1 MPGKIDTRV
10 RPESPDQCPAPDESR
25 ELSGDG
31 RAAAAAATTS
41 SAVAAAAAA
50 AAAASYS
57 TIRWNT
63 TTVPGATVSSAV
75 SAPATSAVPRAPV
88 PSPSCKFDSEFHD
101 SPSDFHKLAQRLH
114 RASCAFREVG
124 PTKICFI
131 VSPRS

>member
-1 MPGKIDTRV
+1 MPGKIDNRV

-31 RAAAAAATTS
+31 R
-41 SAVAAAAAA
+41 AAA

-88 PSPSCKFDSEFHD
+88 PSPSYEFDSEFHD
-101 SPSDFHKLAQRLH
+101 SPSGFHKLAQRLH

>member
-31 RAAAAAATTS
+31 RAAAAAA
-41 SAVAAAAAA
+41 
-50 AAAASYS
+50 AASYS

-63 TTVPGATVSSAV
+63 TTVPGATVGSAV

-101 SPSDFHKLAQRLH
+101 SPSDFHKLEQRLH

-124 PTKICFI
+124 PTKFCFI
-131 VSPRS
+131 MSPPVVRYGLPIVVRVCM

>member
-25 ELSGDG
+25 DLSGDG
-31 RAAAAAATTS
+31 RAAAAATTF
-41 SAVAAAAAA
+41 SAAV

-75 SAPATSAVPRAPV
+75 AAPATSAVPRAPV
-88 PSPSCKFDSEFHD
+88 PSPSCEFDNEFHD
-101 SPSDFHKLAQRLH
+101 SPPGFYKLAQRLH
-114 RASCAFREVG
+114 GASCAFREVG